1 MLFRSILNGSDTG
14 VFSQTSW
21 IELSKKNDG
30 DNVYSSLGNRND
42 FKEYTYG
49 FATSQLTGPIGEV
62 QYTSNGTT
70 YTGYKY
76 FAIKIVLTSEVNT
89 GTGLINTAV
98 VPRVADLRCI
108 ALQI

>member
-1 MLFRSILNGSDTG
+1 M
-14 VFSQTSW
+14 
-21 IELSKKNDG
+21 
-30 DNVYSSLGNRND
+30 
-42 FKEYTYG
+42 
-49 FATSQLTGPIGEV
+49 TGPLGQV

-76 FAIKIVLTSEVNT
+76 FAIKIVLTSDTNAET
-89 GTGLINTAV
+89 GIVNTAV